1 MSTSSSERLKSL
13 RRRPV
18 LASWRRGPATRKPKT
33 RPTQREKAKTALTAA
48 RGFCKLRK
56 SWPKVRFRSETKPG
70 RGRSAP
76 GPKKFLSLI
85 SIPSPIPDRQGVPLS
100 GLYAPTVVERISG
113 SVVRAVIE
121 GQPVSF
127 FVTTELDT
135 VMGQNAYGY
144 FYEIEELAI
153 IARHFRPGSIMLDV
167 GANIGNHTIYAA
179 KFLGARRIICIEP
192 NPEAIM
198 ILRINVDLNQ
208 LHEQVDMRYL
218 GLGLSDSSGAA
229 VIARTIAMNL
239 GGATLASQAG
249 GSIRLFAGDELLQ
262 GQPIDFIK
270 IDVEGMELAVLKG
283 LERTIAECRP
293 GIFVEVD
300 NAHAPA
306 FHALI
311 QHLGYDV
318 VDRFNRYGTM
328 ENFMLVPSEINA
340 IITPKAPRSS

>member
-1 MSTSSSERLKSL
+1 M
-13 RRRPV
+13 
-18 LASWRRGPATRKPKT
+18 
-33 RPTQREKAKTALTAA
+33 
-48 RGFCKLRK
+48 
-56 SWPKVRFRSETKPG
+56 
-70 RGRSAP
+70 
-76 GPKKFLSLI
+76 
-85 SIPSPIPDRQGVPLS
+85 
-100 GLYAPTVVERISG
+100 
-113 SVVRAVIE
+113 
-121 GQPVSF
+121 SF

-135 VMGQNAYGY
+135 IMGQNAYGY

-218 GLGLSDSSGAA
+218 GLGLSDSPGAA

-239 GGATLASQAG
+239 GGVELASQAG

-283 LERTIAECRP
+283 LERTIAECCP

-311 QHLGYDV
+311 QHLGYAV

-328 ENFMLVPSEINA
+328 ENFMLVPSEE
-340 IITPKAPRSS
+340 TRSSPRRLQEVADVPIPDSGKDCANWATSKGRTTSSSSAWRRVRRSPDMAAALARLKVGGSSLCRLRAREKMFNSRVTRTSANIDGNRGKFSHYFSRNVTLGNSFVA

>member
-1 MSTSSSERLKSL
+1 M
-13 RRRPV
+13 PDQ
-18 LASWRRGPATRKPKT
+18 PA
-33 RPTQREKAKTALTAA
+33 
-48 RGFCKLRK
+48 
-56 SWPKVRFRSETKPG
+56 
-70 RGRSAP
+70 
-76 GPKKFLSLI
+76 
-85 SIPSPIPDRQGVPLS
+85 VPLS
-100 GLYAPTVVERISG
+100 VLYAPTVVERISG
-113 SVVRAVIE
+113 SVVRTVIE

-127 FVTTELDT
+127 FELDT
-135 VMGQNAYGY
+135 IMGQNAYGY

-179 KFLGARRIICIEP
+179 KFLGARRIVCIEP

-218 GLGLSDSSGAA
+218 GLGLSDGPGAA

-239 GGATLASQAG
+239 GGVALASQAG

-311 QHLGYDV
+311 QHLGYAV
-318 VDRFNRYGTM
+318 VDRFNRYGTS
-328 ENFMLVPSEINA
+328 ENFMLVPSEVNA